1 MHINWKARTEKPPY
15 LPTAPDLVTS
25 IMFHRARQDKY
36 MQQRANRKD
45 ALLEQSKQ
53 QAKKNIEAEK
63 RKQANS
69 NKKET
74 PEQYKARKELQ
85 AQRIVK
91 KETPE
96 EYKARKELQA
106 QRIVKKE
113 TPEEYKARIDY
124 IKKKE
129 EVELQAETYRLYNK
143 AEKQHYERV
152 LGCCSEISL
161 IYYYEVERPPLI

>member
-1 MHINWKARTEKPPY
+1 MSINWKARTQAPPY
-15 LPTAPDLVTS
+15 LPTAPDPVTS
-25 IMFHRARQDKY
+25 IMFHRDQEYKY
-36 MQQRANRKD
+36 MQRRANRKD

-74 PEQYKARKELQ
+74 PEQYTARTELQ
-85 AQRIVK
+85 SQNVVK

-113 TPEEYKARIDY
+113 TPEEYKARKELHAQRAL
-124 IKKKE
+124 KK
-129 EVELQAETYRLYNK
+129 
-143 AEKQHYERV
+143 
-152 LGCCSEISL
+152 
-161 IYYYEVERPPLI
+161 

>member
-1 MHINWKARTEKPPY
+1 MAPMALNPKVTIQEPPY

-96 EYKARKELQA
+96 EYKAR
-106 QRIVKKE
+106 
-113 TPEEYKARIDY
+113 IDY